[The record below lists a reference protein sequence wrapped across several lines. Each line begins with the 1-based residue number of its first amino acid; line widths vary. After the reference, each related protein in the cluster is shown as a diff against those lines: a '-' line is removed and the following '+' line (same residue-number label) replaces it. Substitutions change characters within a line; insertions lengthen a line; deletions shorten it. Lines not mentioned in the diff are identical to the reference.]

1 MHAPEVESFFH
12 NDTYTVSHLVWDR
25 ETRRAAL
32 VDPVMDYCPHSGRTG
47 RDTTDRVIERIRA
60 LDLTLDWILETHIH
74 ADHLSGAQLIKAELG
89 GTLSIGEHVPQVQRI
104 FAPLFGFEPDFPCD
118 GSQFDRLFDDDER
131 FRIGN
136 MEARAIWTPG
146 HTPACMSYLIGDALF
161 VGDTLFMPDF
171 GSARCDFP
179 GGDAA
184 TLYQSIRKLY
194 DLPGET
200 RMFLCHDYESPDRDG
215 FVWQTTVGEQRRSNI
230 HIRDGISESDFVA
243 MRTERD
249 ATLNAP
255 RLLLPSVQVN
265 IRAGHLPPADGEGR
279 RFLKIPLDT
288 I

>member
-47 RDTTDRVIERIRA
+47 RDATDRVIERIRA